1 MENRNGL
8 IFNDNELIIQERS
21 KGVCLRYCELVS
33 IKADRPY
40 VALLTAIGKRYD
52 VSISLQKI
60 MEYLP
65 EFFFR
70 CSQSDIVNLLYIKKY
85 EPKGQSLLLHAIPN
99 QMVSVSK
106 LNRKSFYEKYV
117 STRSSY
123 SKCIKCLFCKQGS
136 KEENNNAFC
145 PDCTIKYAG

>member
-1 MENRNGL
+1 MNGL
-8 IFNDNELIIQERS
+8 VFNDNELIIQERS

-70 CSQSDIVNLLYIKKY
+70 CSQSDIVNLLYVTEY
-85 EPKGQSLLLHAIPN
+85 ESKGQSLLLHAIPN
-99 QMVSVSK
+99 QTVSVSK
-106 LNRKSFYEKYV
+106 LNRKSFYEKYA
-117 STRSSY
+117 TIRSSY
-123 SKCIKCLFCKQGS
+123 TQCIECLSCKQGS
-136 KEENNNAFC
+136 KEENNNTIR
-145 PDCTIKYAG
+145 PDCMIKYAG